1 MILKNRVFSAICF
14 SFFIWGCTN
23 NGKETINE
31 TPKEPIN
38 DVRSIDTVVEVISRD
53 TCELEKLLKRNGLV
67 DIQDIIPGIQIDL
80 RYSDTANFLH
90 ADVYGDLET
99 VYLQPD
105 VAEKLKKAQQYLIEL
120 DSSLSLLVF
129 DGVRPRSVQQKMW
142 DMVDIPLADRGKF
155 VSNPAKG
162 SLHNFG
168 AAVDISI
175 CDQAGMELDMG
186 TDFDDPSQLA
196 YPTMEA
202 HFLVTG
208 ELNEEQI
215 KNRQLLRKVMIKAG
229 FFNIQTEWW
238 HFNSCYREEALVKY
252 KIIE

>member
-1 MILKNRVFSAICF
+1 MIGLILH
-14 SFFIWGCTN
+14 GCTEPK
-23 NGKETINE
+23 KESNDDKLE
-31 TPKEPIN
+31 KPN
-38 DVRSIDTVVEVISRD
+38 MDVRAQTTIVELPERD
-53 TCELEKLLKRNGLV
+53 TCELEKQLKRYGLV
-67 DIQDIIPGIQIDL
+67 DIQEFIPGIQIDL

-90 ADVYGDLET
+90 ADVYGDLES

-105 VAEKLKKAQQYLIEL
+105 VAEKLKKAQQYLTEE

-142 DMVDIPLADRGKF
+142 DIVDIPLAERGKF
-155 VSNPAKG
+155 VSNPKKG

-186 TDFDDPSQLA
+186 TEFDDPSQLA
-196 YPTMEA
+196 YPTMET
-202 HFLVTG
+202 HFLGTG
-208 ELNEEQI
+208 ELNQEQV

-238 HFNSCYREEALVKY
+238 HFNSCYREEASKKYVLV
-252 KIIE
+252 E